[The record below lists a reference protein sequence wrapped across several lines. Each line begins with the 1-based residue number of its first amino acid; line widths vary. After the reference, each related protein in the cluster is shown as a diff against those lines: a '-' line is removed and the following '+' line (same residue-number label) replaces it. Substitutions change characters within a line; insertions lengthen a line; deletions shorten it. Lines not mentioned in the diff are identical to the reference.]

1 MDVTGI
7 GGIIGIITAI
17 YAFYKWLKP
26 SVMTYYE
33 IHKFNYTVGHTLM
46 KDIERK
52 LGKTAA
58 QNILDF
64 MASSSN
70 DRKTYDIR
78 LDRVEN
84 AIGMGIYVA
93 DSKGKC
99 IYANSTLSNMF
110 GMDKEDMLNSGWLRA
125 VIDREK
131 SYSRWKFCIDNR
143 VPYNDTYE
151 ILVDGVIKKC
161 YTEAEAILVDDVVI
175 GYVGTTSEIK
185 PVAIV

>member
-1 MDVTGI
+1 MDITGI
-7 GGIIGIITAI
+7 GGIIGIITAL

-26 SVMTYYE
+26 SVLAYYE
-33 IHKFNYTVGHTLM
+33 IHKYNHTIGHTLM

-58 QNILDF
+58 QSILDF
-64 MASSSN
+64 MSSSSN
-70 DRKTYDIR
+70 DYKSHDIR

-84 AIGMGIYVA
+84 AIGMGIYVS
-93 DSKGKC
+93 DDKGKC

-110 GMDKEDMLNSGWLRA
+110 GMDKEDMLNSGWLKA

-131 SYSRWKFCIDNR
+131 SYTRWKFCIDNR

-185 PVAIV
+185 PAAVI